1 MKLEK
6 NARLEL
12 TVEAFGA
19 EGEGVCHHEGMAIFV
34 PRALP
39 GERILAQIT
48 RVEKR
53 YAFAKAMEVL
63 LPSAQRVAPA
73 CPYAKLCGG
82 CSCQHMSYAAQLDFK
97 RAQVESCMR
106 HIAGQHIDVQ
116 PVIGMENPWHYRN
129 KISVP
134 VSGEKGAPM
143 IGYYAPRSHRVVNVE
158 KCLIAREQGNCVI
171 AAVGKW
177 MQEFAIAP
185 YDERTHTGLIRHVMM
200 RVSRAGQV
208 MAVLVVHG
216 ERVPH
221 EGELVTHLQAAVPG
235 LVSVCLSPN
244 MRADNVILGK
254 NYRVLWGEE
263 RLRDTLCGNDF
274 LLSPLSFFQVN
285 AEQTEKLYHTALQL
299 ADLHGYETVADVY
312 CGAGTITLMLAR
324 HARQVV
330 GIEIVPDAIR
340 DAKANAKLNG
350 IENAQFHCGAAED
363 ILPAL
368 VEQGLR
374 PDVIVLD
381 PPRKGAEAAVLQA
394 IAVAKPERVVYISC
408 NPATQA
414 RDVKI
419 LREMGYAPTA
429 CQPVDMFCQTA
440 GVENVCLLCR
450 Q

>member
-12 TVEAFGA
+12 TVEGFGA

-39 GERILAQIT
+39 EERILAQIT

-53 YAFAKAMEVL
+53 YAFARVMEVL
-63 LPSAQRVAPA
+63 TPSAQRVQPA

-97 RAQVESCMR
+97 RAQVENCMR
-106 HIAGQHIDVQ
+106 HIAAQTIAVQ
-116 PVIGMENPWHYRN
+116 PVIGMDEPWHYRN

-134 VSGEKGAPM
+134 VSGSKGAPL
-143 IGYYAPRSHRVVNVE
+143 IGYYAPRSHRVVDVE
-158 KCLIAREQGNCVI
+158 RCLIAREQGNSVI
-171 AAVGKW
+171 AAVRKW
-177 MQEFAIAP
+177 MQEYAIAP
-185 YDERTHTGLIRHVMM
+185 YDERTHTGLIRHIMM
-200 RVSRAGQV
+200 RVSQAGQV
-208 MAVLVVHG
+208 MAVLIVNG

-221 EGELVTHLQAAVPG
+221 EEELVACLQKDVQG
-235 LVSVCLSPN
+235 LSSVCLSPN
-244 MRADNVILGK
+244 TRADNVILG
-254 NYRVLWGEE
+254 NHYCVLWGEE

-285 AEQTEKLYHTALQL
+285 AQQTEKLYHTALQL
-299 ADLHGYETVADVY
+299 ADLHGDEIVADVY

-324 HARQVV
+324 HAKQVV

-381 PPRKGAEAAVLQA
+381 PPRKGADEAVLRA
-394 IAVAKPERVVYISC
+394 IAVAQPKRVVYISC

-419 LREMGYAPTA
+419 LCEMGYTPGV

-440 GVENVCLLCR
+440 GVENVCLLCKK
-450 Q
+450 